1 MCAVGIRGEK
11 GTMKNIKTASKKLN
25 TKQVDDNATIN
36 KYISSLEQFRQSELS
51 QISYYLSVISSNIVA
66 ILNSKNKAFIDT
78 FLASAMENIACLQE
92 IVAKKTQQL
101 FQ

>member
-1 MCAVGIRGEK
+1 
-11 GTMKNIKTASKKLN
+11 MKNIKTASKKLN

-66 ILNSKNKAFIDT
+66 ILNSKNKAFIAT

>member
-1 MCAVGIRGEK
+1 MG
-11 GTMKNIKTASKKLN
+11 NIKTASKKLN

-36 KYISSLEQFRQSELS
+36 KYISSLEQFRHSELS